1 MSNAPIVI
9 VKKKVMGH
17 GAHGAAWKVA
27 YADFVTA
34 MMALF
39 MVLWLLSQTEETEL
53 KKLSEYFR
61 TGVFSGAPAILEGG
75 SGLLDQGFLEESAS
89 SPLEKLWTAA
99 DAEELREKLAGIMS
113 QNVDLKGFEDVVTVT
128 AKPEGVQIEFRDT
141 NEDVLFSLSSSK
153 LQAGLIKILTALGP
167 TLQASGYRL
176 RIEGHTDGRP
186 FPKGSDRTNWDLSYE
201 RAAEARKVL
210 TNNGGLSETAIVGI
224 YALGSSALFDPKN
237 PEAAV
242 NRRLTLLAI
251 PKEPPPAEKKPK
263 GKGKSGKNK
272 SKSRQN
278 FEKALGIDGKP
289 ADSKTA
295 PDGKGRPEGKAPS
308 GKAKPAPEE

>member
-1 MSNAPIVI
+1 MSGNAPIVI

-75 SGLLDQGFLEESAS
+75 SGLLDQGFLEESAN
-89 SPLEKLWTAA
+89 SPLDKLWTAA
-99 DAEELREKLAGIMS
+99 NADELREKLAGIMK
-113 QNVDLKGFEDVVTVT
+113 QNVDLQGFDDVVTVT

-141 NEDVLFSLSSSK
+141 NEDVLFSISSSK
-153 LQAGLIKILTALGP
+153 LQAGLVKILTALTP
-167 TLQASGYRL
+167 MLHTEGYRI
-176 RIEGHTDGRP
+176 RIEGHTDARP
-186 FPKGSDRTNWDLSYE
+186 FPKGSDRTNWDLSFE
-201 RAAEARKVL
+201 RADEARKVL
-210 TNNGGLSETAIVGI
+210 INSGMDERAIVGV
-224 YALGSSALFDPKN
+224 YALGSSALLDTKN
-237 PEAAV
+237 PEAAA

-251 PKEPPPAEKKPK
+251 PKEGKPK
-263 GKGKSGKNK
+263 KKGKSRGPLQSKPPPENK
-272 SKSRQN
+272 SKSKTRDN
-278 FEKALGIDGKP
+278 FERNMGIQ
-289 ADSKTA
+289 
-295 PDGKGRPEGKAPS
+295 GKGAT
-308 GKAKPAPEE
+308 EE

>member
-1 MSNAPIVI
+1 MSGNAPIVI
-9 VKKKVMGH
+9 VKKKVVTHGGH
-17 GAHGAAWKVA
+17 SAAWKVA

-61 TGVFSGAPAILEGG
+61 TGVFSGAPSVLEGG
-75 SGLLDQGFLEESAS
+75 SGLINQGYLEESAS
-89 SPLEKLWTAA
+89 SPLQKLWTAA
-99 DAEELREKLAGIMS
+99 DAEELREKLAGIMK
-113 QNVDLKGFEDVVTVT
+113 QNIDLKGFEDVVSVT

-153 LQAGLIKILTALGP
+153 LQPGLVKILTALGP
-167 TLQASGYRL
+167 SLQASGYRV
-176 RIEGHTDGRP
+176 RIEGHTDARP

-210 TNNGGLSETAIVGI
+210 TASGFAESAIVGV

-237 PEAAV
+237 PEASA

-251 PKEPPPAEKKPK
+251 PKDLKPTKKKGRTNLGPTGLAPAEAPPTEQ
-263 GKGKSGKNK
+263 GVRSQGRKNFERALK
-272 SKSRQN
+272 SK
-278 FEKALGIDGKP
+278 
-289 ADSKTA
+289 DSN
-295 PDGKGRPEGKAPS
+295 GE
-308 GKAKPAPEE
+308 

>member
-1 MSNAPIVI
+1 MSNAPIII

-75 SGLLDQGFLEESAS
+75 SGLLDQGFLEESAR

-99 DAEELREKLAGIMS
+99 NADELREKLAGIMKQS
-113 QNVDLKGFEDVVTVT
+113 VELEGFDDVVTVT
-128 AKPEGVQIEFRDT
+128 ARPEGVQIEFRDT

-153 LQAGLIKILTALGP
+153 LQSGLVRILSALGP
-167 TLQASGYRL
+167 TLQASGYRV
-176 RIEGHTDGRP
+176 RIEGHTDARP

-201 RAAEARKVL
+201 RADEARKVL
-210 TNNGGLSETAIVGI
+210 TNSGFSESAIVGV
-224 YALGSSALFDPKN
+224 YALGSSALLDPKN

-251 PKEPPPAEKKPK
+251 PKEGKPATKKRGKSKPTPLEEAPAEATPE
-263 GKGKSGKNK
+263 GKAGK
-272 SKSRQN
+272 SKSRKN
-278 FEKALGIDGKP
+278 FERALGIDGKG
-289 ADSKTA
+289 T
-295 PDGKGRPEGKAPS
+295 PS
-308 GKAKPAPEE
+308 E

>member
-1 MSNAPIVI
+1 MSGNQPIII
-9 VKKKVMGH
+9 VKKKVDGH

-75 SGLLDQGFLEESAS
+75 SGLLDQGFLEESAR

-99 DAEELREKLAGIMS
+99 NAEELREELAGIMS
-113 QNVDLKGFEDVVTVT
+113 QNVDLKGFEDVVSVT
-128 AKPEGVQIEFRDT
+128 AKAEGVQIEFRDT
-141 NEDVLFSLSSSK
+141 NEDVLFSLSSAK
-153 LQAGLIKILTALGP
+153 LQTGLTKILTALAP
-167 TLQASGYRL
+167 TLQAAGYRI

-186 FPKGSDRTNWDLSYE
+186 FPKNAGRTNWDLSYE
-201 RAAEARKVL
+201 RADEARKVL
-210 TNNGGLSETAIVGI
+210 VESGLDETAVVGV
-224 YALGSSALFDPKN
+224 YALGSSALLDPKN

-251 PKEPPPAEKKPK
+251 PKE
-263 GKGKSGKNK
+263 
-272 SKSRQN
+272 
-278 FEKALGIDGKP
+278 GKP
-289 ADSKTA
+289 
-295 PDGKGRPEGKAPS
+295 PEGKRRKKSKNKGLLEPS
-308 GKAKPAPEE
+308 QPRPGTPPDGESPGRRNFERNLGVKRNSPAGE

>member
-1 MSNAPIVI
+1 MSNAPIII

-61 TGVFSGAPAILEGG
+61 TGVFSGAPSVLEGG
-75 SGLLDQGFLEESAS
+75 SGLLDQGFLEESAR

-99 DAEELREKLAGIMS
+99 NADELREKLAGIMK
-113 QNVDLKGFEDVVTVT
+113 QNIDLEGFDDVVTVT

-153 LQAGLIKILTALGP
+153 LQAGLVKVLTALGP
-167 TLQASGYRL
+167 TLQASGYHV
-176 RIEGHTDGRP
+176 RIEGHTDARP

-201 RAAEARKVL
+201 RAGEARKVL
-210 TNNGGLSETAIVGI
+210 TRAGLAESAIVGV
-224 YALGSSALFDPKN
+224 YALGSSALLDAKN

-251 PKEPPPAEKKPK
+251 PKEGKPPAKK
-263 GKGKSGKNK
+263 GKAKRGALDKPVETTPQDDGSK

-278 FEKALGIDGKP
+278 FERALGVKD
-289 ADSKTA
+289 
-295 PDGKGRPEGKAPS
+295 KA
-308 GKAKPAPEE
+308 AQED